1 MTMTERRDIQG
12 QGVKRTPVTRNR
24 ECSLGVISCS
34 NLEWTDHQVRLV
46 DLSVLGVGIESEHPI
61 KPGIIWFK
69 ECIYGQ
75 KCGSLVWCRKIGS
88 QYRAGIQFISFTR
101 EQEEHLLKQIERLKS
116 SEPLQDLEGFI
127 SALIADIKKD
137 MDPSISKD

>member
-1 MTMTERRDIQG
+1 MTNSRDVRL

-24 ECSLGVISCS
+24 ECSLGVISSS
-34 NLEWTDHQVRLV
+34 NLEWTNHRVKLV
-46 DLSVLGVGIESEHPI
+46 DHSVIGVGIESEQPI

-101 EQEEHLLKQIERLKS
+101 EQEEHIRKQIERLQCN
-116 SEPLQDLEGFI
+116 EPLQDPEGII
-127 SALIADIKKD
+127 STLIADIKKD
-137 MDPSISKD
+137 LNSPAGDD

>member
-1 MTMTERRDIQG
+1 MTDRRNVRV

-24 ECSLGVISCS
+24 ECSLGVISGS
-34 NLEWTDHQVRLV
+34 TLEWTDHQVKLV
-46 DLSVLGVGIESEHPI
+46 DHSVIGVGIESEQPI

-75 KCGSLVWCRKIGS
+75 KCGSRVWCRKIGS

-101 EQEEHLLKQIERLKS
+101 EQEELLRKQIERLQGN
-116 SEPLQDLEGFI
+116 EPLQDPEGII
-127 SALIADIKKD
+127 STLIAEIKKD
-137 MDPSISKD
+137 LSPAGVD